1 MNKEMLYRRGLMLVL
16 SSPSGA
22 GKTALSRGLL
32 KRERNLTMSVS
43 MTTRPPRPGEI
54 EGKDYFFRS
63 EDQFKQSIQNGDF
76 LEYAHVFDNYYGT
89 PKGVVEESLAQ
100 GRDILFDIDWQ
111 GTQQVAEK
119 AVNDMVSVFVLPPSL
134 EALEERLNKRAQDPV
149 DVVKSRMAKAC
160 DEMSHWS
167 EYNYIIVNDDL
178 EESISKLQAILAA
191 ERLRRDRLEG
201 LAEFVNDMRNT

>member
-1 MNKEMLYRRGLMLVL
+1 MPKEMLYRRGLMLVL

-32 KRERNLTMSVS
+32 AREKNLTMSVS
-43 MTTRPPRPGEI
+43 MTTRAPRRGEVD
-54 EGKDYFFRS
+54 GVDYFFRS
-63 EDQFKQSIQNGDF
+63 EEQFKAAIENGEF
-76 LEYAHVFDNYYGT
+76 LEYAHVFGNYYGT
-89 PKGVVEESLAQ
+89 PKGVVEENLAQ
-100 GRDILFDIDWQ
+100 GKDVLFDIDWQ

-134 EALEERLNKRAQDPV
+134 EVLETRLTKRAQDSQE
-149 DVVKSRMAKAC
+149 VVRTRMSKAC

-167 EYNYIIVNDDL
+167 EYDYIIVNDDL
-178 EESISKLQAILAA
+178 DESIGKLHGILAA

-201 LAEFVNDMRNT
+201 LADFVNDMRNP

>member
-1 MNKEMLYRRGLMLVL
+1 MTKEMLNRRVLMLVL

-32 KRERNLTMSVS
+32 ERETNLSMSVS
-43 MTTRPPRPGEI
+43 MTTRQPRPGEQD
-54 EGKDYFFRS
+54 GKDYFFRT
-63 EDQFKQSIQNGDF
+63 EDEFKAAITEGEF
-76 LEYAHVFDNYYGT
+76 LEYAHVFNNYYGT
-89 PKGVVEESLAQ
+89 PKGVVEKNLSE
-100 GRDILFDIDWQ
+100 GRDVLFDIDWQ

-134 EALEERLNKRAQDPV
+134 SVLEERLTSRAQDSEE
-149 DVVKSRMAKAC
+149 VVRSRMSKAC

-167 EYNYIIVNDDL
+167 EYDYIIVNDNLD
-178 EESISKLQAILAA
+178 ESIDKLQAILAA

-201 LAEFVNDMRNT
+201 LASFVNDMRIG

>member
-1 MNKEMLYRRGLMLVL
+1 MTKEMLYRRGLMLVL

-32 KRERNLTMSVS
+32 AKEKNLTMSVS

-54 EGKDYFFRS
+54 EGRDYFFCS
-63 EDQFKQSIQNGDF
+63 EEEFKQAIQDGKF
-76 LEYAHVFDNYYGT
+76 LEYAHVFDHYYGT
-89 PKGVVEESLAQ
+89 PKGVVEENLAQ

-134 EALEERLNKRAQDPV
+134 EALEERLNKRAQDHA